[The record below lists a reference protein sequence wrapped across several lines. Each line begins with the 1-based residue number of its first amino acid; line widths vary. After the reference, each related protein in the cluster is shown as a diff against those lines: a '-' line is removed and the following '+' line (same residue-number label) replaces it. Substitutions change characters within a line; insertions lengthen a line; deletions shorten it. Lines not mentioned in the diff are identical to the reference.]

1 MIGMVIG
8 QLNEQAQT
16 AVKFVIIALC
26 LLWVAFFFISRWK
39 GE

>member
-8 QLNEQAQT
+8 QLNEQAQNT
-16 AVKFVIIALC
+16 MKYALGALC
-26 LLWVAFFFISRWK
+26 LLWVAFFFISKWK

>member
-16 AVKFVIIALC
+16 AVKLILIALC
-26 LLWVAFFFISRWK
+26 LLWVVFFFVSKWK

>member
-8 QLNEQAQT
+8 QFNEQAQEAMKLILIT
-16 AVKFVIIALC
+16 LC